1 MSARLPLST
10 APVAVAPSN
19 LDRDADGRYWD
30 AATASAS
37 FTELLQTKTRLVKPL
52 LLASFA
58 FIITTML
65 LAGYA
70 KGFMAQKVLGAFNM
84 GYLLVFATY
93 LLCWGV
99 AIIYVRSANATFD
112 SQSAAAIAA
121 LQARRPA

>member
-1 MSARLPLST
+1 MSATLPLST
-10 APVAVAPSN
+10 AAVEAVPSAQG
-19 LDRDADGRYWD
+19 RDDDARYWD
-30 AATASAS
+30 AAIASAS

-70 KGFMAQKVLGAFNM
+70 KGFMAQKVIGAFNM

-99 AIIYVRSANATFD
+99 AIIYVRSANAKFD
-112 SQSAAAIAA
+112 TQSAAAIVA

>member
-1 MSARLPLST
+1 MSASLPLPT
-10 APVAVAPSN
+10 TPIDVAPSS
-19 LDRDADGRYWD
+19 LERDADGRYWD

-37 FTELLQTKTRLVKPL
+37 FSELLQTKTRLVKPL

-70 KGFMAQKVLGAFNM
+70 KGLMAQKVVGAFNV

-99 AIIYVRSANATFD
+99 AIVYVRSANATFD
-112 SQSAAAIAA
+112 TQSAAAIAA